1 VGSVDEV
8 RKWLPDRLAEAAQ
21 AHQVP
26 AAAVAVLAG
35 DEVVEAAHGVL
46 SSTTGVAVTT
56 DSVFK
61 ICSLTKVWT
70 ATLVM
75 QLVDDGRVDL
85 DAPVRRYLPAFRVA
99 DEQAS
104 ARITVR
110 HLLCHTAGFEG
121 DIFTDTGRGDDAI
134 EKCVRT
140 FTGVPQLFPPGE
152 LFSYANSGYVVLGR
166 LVEVLRDKPYAAA
179 LRDHLFA
186 PLGLRHAAT
195 DPSEATG
202 HRVAVGHV
210 TRDPR
215 LGPEPV
221 PPWSLASN
229 APAGS
234 MLGMSAA
241 DLLRFVRA
249 HLDGGL
255 AGDSARLLAPE
266 TADAMRQRYVAHPY
280 RGGVACTQG
289 LGWQLYDWDG
299 GTVVGHDGDV
309 VGYAAFLRVVP
320 AAGVAVALLTNGG
333 SSLPVYRSTVGRV
346 LDELAGVRLPPPPV
360 PPSTPGTVGDP
371 HRYTGRYETRLLRY
385 DVTDDGGRL
394 WLSVTP
400 LGVAVQAGM
409 LAERYEIVR
418 LNGEAFVSAEPVGGQ
433 HATVAFVGTDA
444 GGRARFLHHGRAAP
458 RVAG

>member
-1 VGSVDEV
+1 MPG
-8 RKWLPDRLAEAAQ
+8 
-21 AHQVP
+21 
-26 AAAVAVLAG
+26 AAVAVLADG
-35 DEVVEAAHGVL
+35 ELVEAAHGVL
-46 SSTTGVAVTT
+46 SRSTGVAATT
-56 DSVFK
+56 DSVFP
-61 ICSLTKVWT
+61 ICSVTKVWT

-85 DAPVRRYLPAFRVA
+85 DAPVRRYLPDFRVA

-134 EKCVRT
+134 ETCVRT

-186 PLGLRHAAT
+186 PLGLRHATT
-195 DPSEATG
+195 DPSGAIG
-202 HRVAVGHV
+202 HRVAAGHV

-215 LGPEPV
+215 VGPEPV
-221 PPWSLASN
+221 PAWLLASN

-234 MLGMSAA
+234 MLAMSAA
-241 DLLRFVRA
+241 DLLHFVRA
-249 HLDGGL
+249 HLAGGL
-255 AGDSARLLAPE
+255 AAAGQRLLAPE
-266 TADAMRQRYVAHPY
+266 TADQMRQRYMAHPY

-309 VGYAAFLRVVP
+309 PGFAAYLRVAP

-333 SSLPVYRSTVGRV
+333 SSLPVYRSIVGRV
-346 LDELAGVRLPPPPV
+346 LEELAGVRMPPTAVPPPAPGPV
-360 PPSTPGTVGDP
+360 ADP
-371 HRYTGRYETRLLRY
+371 HRYTGRYETRLVCY
-385 DVTDDGGRL
+385 DVTDDEGRL
-394 WLSVTP
+394 WMSVTP
-400 LGVAVQAGM
+400 LGMAAQAGM
-409 LAERYEIVR
+409 PAERYEIVR
-418 LNGEAFVSAEPVGGQ
+418 LDGDAFVSAEPAGGP
-433 HATVAFVGTDA
+433 HTTVTFVGTDA
-444 GGRARFLHHGRAAP
+444 GGLARFLHQGRAVP
-458 RVAG
+458 RVAD